1 MASYDGPETA
11 DIIYDDVDGVL
22 TSYLASLEYLD
33 EDIWRDKTPKYLLE
47 VKTTTQ
53 DCDTRFF
60 MSKSQVQ
67 RVSCRLICSL
77 LTMTTRCQRREADAL
92 LIGFGTDGTNDSSAR

>member
-1 MASYDGPETA
+1 VHEDYSDMTSYDGSETA

-33 EDIWRDKTPKYLLE
+33 EDTWRDKTPKYLLE

-53 DCDTRFF
+53 ECDTRFF

-67 RVSCRLICSL
+67 RVSHCLICSL
-77 LTMTTRCQRREADAL
+77 LTTIMTR
-92 LIGFGTDGTNDSSAR
+92 

>member
-1 MASYDGPETA
+1 MLDFLPNFSRENWRSKIRKYVCVHEKYSDMTSYDGSETA

-22 TSYLASLEYLD
+22 TSHLAGLGYLD
-33 EDIWRDKTPKYLLE
+33 QDIWRDETPKYLLE

-53 DCDTRFF
+53 ECDTRFF

-67 RVSCRLICSL
+67 RVSYR
-77 LTMTTRCQRREADAL
+77 
-92 LIGFGTDGTNDSSAR
+92 